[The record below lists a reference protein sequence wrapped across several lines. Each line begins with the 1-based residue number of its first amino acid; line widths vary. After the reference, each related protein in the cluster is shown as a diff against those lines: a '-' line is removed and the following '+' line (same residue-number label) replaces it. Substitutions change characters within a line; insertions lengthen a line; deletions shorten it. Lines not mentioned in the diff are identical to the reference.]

1 MLAARADFQ
10 LPCPKTEAVTGSA
23 RPNLFPVTVKK
34 TAPARWQSKGLEKDC
49 EHNVHEPNNRHRV
62 NSFRCPNRA

>member
-34 TAPARWQSKGLEKDC
+34 TAPARWQSKGLREGL
-49 EHNVHEPNNRHRV
+49 RTQRT
-62 NSFRCPNRA
+62 RAQ